1 MLILCESVSLLVI
14 LNIRA
19 VAVSILKTRSERTSV
34 QIRRILT
41 KSILVLCGE
50 RMFDTT
56 RFCVAK
62 DSFVFMFVF
71 VLSGRKSDPYTLS
84 IECYII
90 TISPYP

>member
-1 MLILCESVSLLVI
+1 
-14 LNIRA
+14 
-19 VAVSILKTRSERTSV
+19 
-34 QIRRILT
+34 
-41 KSILVLCGE
+41 
-50 RMFDTT
+50 MFDTT